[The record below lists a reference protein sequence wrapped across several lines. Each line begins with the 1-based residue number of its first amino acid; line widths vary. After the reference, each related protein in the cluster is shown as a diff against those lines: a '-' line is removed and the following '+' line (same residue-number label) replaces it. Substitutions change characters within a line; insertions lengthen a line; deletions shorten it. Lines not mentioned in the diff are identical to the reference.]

1 MEMKRNSIIAAA
13 VCLAALASCQ
23 KQEIVE
29 SPSLAKVDVEL
40 TASSDLNSTKTVM
53 TEYNNHWWSV
63 SDKISLFYK
72 VDGTSTVR
80 HSVFTSKNLI
90 PSATARFAGTLSL
103 PAEDTDL
110 KTVSAI
116 AVYPTA
122 AEGASSDGTSVTVT
136 VPAVQTAVE
145 GTFMEGAYPVVA
157 QTSDLTAALSF
168 KAVCGGVKVS
178 FQTPGITSFTFDGKD
193 SKIAGTASVTFDA
206 DGNPVATTDESAVS
220 VITVNAPAGGFEV
233 GKWYY
238 MTALPATLAGGYT
251 IKLSNGKSFGST
263 SSIAIKRSV
272 FGVLDAKD
280 VETITYAPLADKLKP
295 ISWWD
300 ENKDYMVAPTH
311 AAEKSDQYQWD
322 NQGMKC
328 RYIRFISD
336 IDYIY
341 GYYEGV
347 VTSATYNDISTVGKL
362 KNLGI
367 WLDVDG
373 KQQDK
378 EGNPIVQGGGWLFNA
393 YKAFDLSIYGP
404 LSNSGNMEWATSL
417 HTQTAGNDANIGAL
431 KKTDALPGYG
441 EGVLENDVF
450 KYSFVID
457 RRIVGVRSASSIVIG
472 LCLDDG
478 SIANFHVINPD
489 RAGFIVPLK
498 NSSSDFEDPAV
509 ILKKVRG
516 VDEWGSVNYATITNK
531 GNNRGDTRLKFDS
544 DADYIYGYIEVPNT
558 DNLYFKNGEYY
569 EFCPGFIKRLAIG
582 IDLDGVETG
591 QGIGWPI
598 GNCWETVLNGMIISC
613 SRPLSDEDKALGWKD
628 RWGHYIFPSD
638 KFDPATIARPAY
650 TITPEVWT
658 PTLNDA
664 SAAEG
669 FGTVKAGTEDWQYFA
684 TGKGEWKDK
693 CFRYS
698 FAIERN
704 RLGLKDLTEV
714 KLGVFMYEDGVS
726 GYSNTPD
733 AVGTTIKLNNN

>member
-13 VCLAALASCQ
+13 VCLAALVSCQ

-251 IKLSNGKSFGST
+251 ITLSNGKSFGST

-272 FGVLDAKD
+272 FGVLDSKD
-280 VETITYAPLADKLKP
+280 APDTYADIKGHLKP

-300 ENKDYMVAPTH
+300 EMKDFMLAPM
-311 AAEKSDQYQWD
+311 AAPYTENAGDKNNWAQHLSKIKYVRFTSDESYV
-322 NQGMKC
+322 
-328 RYIRFISD
+328 
-336 IDYIY
+336 Y
-341 GYYEGV
+341 GYIETEDNLASYPNLNFWIDADGTQEG
-347 VTSATYNDISTVGKL
+347 
-362 KNLGI
+362 
-367 WLDVDG
+367 
-373 KQQDK
+373 
-378 EGNPIVQGGGWLFNA
+378 QGGGWWFSSHKGFE
-393 YKAFDLSIYGP
+393 KAV
-404 LSNSGNMEWATSL
+404 SGKCYNNGAVVSWIPKLYDQITS
-417 HTQTAGNDANIGAL
+417 GVKIG
-431 KKTDALPGYG
+431 TPIDTPSVPGYG
-441 EGVLENDVF
+441 EGVNDNGIF
-450 KYSFVID
+450 KYSFIVD
-457 RRIVGVRSASSIVIG
+457 RRVVKIRNMSSVIVGINLTAATTES
-472 LCLDDG
+472 
-478 SIANFHVINPD
+478 NQINPN
-489 RAGFIVPLK
+489 RGGFLLSLQ
-498 NSSSDFEDPAV
+498 NSEPILDGTP

-516 VDEWGSVNYATITNK
+516 VDEWGSVEYASITNK

-598 GNCWETVLNGMIISC
+598 GTCWETVLNGTIISC

-638 KFDPATIARPAY
+638 KFDPATITRPAY

-664 SAAEG
+664 SAG
-669 FGTVKAGTEDWQYFA
+669 GLGTVKAGTEDWQYFA

-733 AVGTTIKLNNN
+733 AVGTTLKLNNN

>member
-23 KQEIVE
+23 KQEIVD

-193 SKIAGTASVTFDA
+193 SKIAGTASVTFDT

-238 MTALPATLAGGYT
+238 MTALPATISDGYKITLHGGEADGKELT
-251 IKLSNGKSFGST
+251 GSSNIT
-263 SSIAIKRSV
+263 IKRSV
-272 FGVLDAKD
+272 FGVLDSKD
-280 VETITYAPLADKLKP
+280 APDTYADIKGHLKP

-300 ENKDYMVAPTH
+300 EMKDFMLAPT
-311 AAEKSDQYQWD
+311 AAPYTENAGDKNNWAQHLSKIKYVRFTSDESYV
-322 NQGMKC
+322 
-328 RYIRFISD
+328 
-336 IDYIY
+336 Y
-341 GYYEGV
+341 GYIETGDNLASYPNLNFWIDADGTQEG
-347 VTSATYNDISTVGKL
+347 
-362 KNLGI
+362 
-367 WLDVDG
+367 
-373 KQQDK
+373 
-378 EGNPIVQGGGWLFNA
+378 QGGGWWFSSHKGFE
-393 YKAFDLSIYGP
+393 KAV
-404 LSNSGNMEWATSL
+404 SGKCYNNGAVVSWIPKLYDQITS
-417 HTQTAGNDANIGAL
+417 GVKIG
-431 KKTDALPGYG
+431 TPIDTPSVPGYG
-441 EGVLENDVF
+441 EGVNDNGIF
-450 KYSFVID
+450 KYSFIVD
-457 RRIVGVRSASSIVIG
+457 RRVVKIRNMSSVIVGINLTAATTES
-472 LCLDDG
+472 
-478 SIANFHVINPD
+478 NQINPN
-489 RAGFIVPLK
+489 RGGFLLSLQ
-498 NSSSDFEDPAV
+498 NSEPILDGTP

-516 VDEWGSVNYATITNK
+516 VDEWGSVEYASITNK

-582 IDLDGVETG
+582 IDLDGVEIG

-598 GNCWETVLNGMIISC
+598 GNCWETVLNGTIISC

-638 KFDPATIARPAY
+638 TFDPATITRPAY

-664 SAAEG
+664 SAG
-669 FGTVKAGTEDWQYFA
+669 GLGTVKAGTEDWQYFA

-704 RLGLKDLTEV
+704 RLGLKGLTEV

-733 AVGTTIKLNNN
+733 AVGTTLKLNNN

>member
-157 QTSDLTAALSF
+157 QTTDLTAALSF

-193 SKIAGTASVTFDA
+193 SKIAGTVSVKFDT

-220 VITVNAPAGGFEV
+220 RITVNAPAGGFEV

-251 IKLSNGKSFGST
+251 ITLSNGKSFGST

-280 VETITYAPLADKLKP
+280 VETITYAPIADKLKP
-295 ISWWD
+295 ISYWD
-300 ENKDYMVAPTH
+300 ENKDYMAAPVH
-311 AAEKSDQYQWD
+311 AADKGDQYQWGTGK
-322 NQGMKC
+322 NVKSC
-328 RYIRFISD
+328 VRFISD
-336 IDYIY
+336 VDYIY
-341 GYYEGV
+341 GYFE
-347 VTSATYNDISTVGKL
+347 ATGNIKL
-362 KNLGI
+362 ADFKNFGI

-373 KQQDK
+373 PNN
-378 EGNPIVQGGGWLFNA
+378 GIGGWLFNA
-393 YKAFDLSIYGP
+393 YPHFDKIVYGGVGTD
-404 LSNSGNMEWATSL
+404 GNMIWETKFYPNPTGAPGATPSCGKAEA
-417 HTQTAGNDANIGAL
+417 TVSDA
-431 KKTDALPGYG
+431 GYG
-441 EGVLENDVF
+441 EGKFENSVF
-450 KYSFVID
+450 KYSFIID
-457 RRIVGVRSASSIVIG
+457 RRIVGLRKASSTVVGICFDSHDFSSG
-472 LCLDDG
+472 NYLT
-478 SIANFHVINPD
+478 NPD

-498 NSSSDFEDPAV
+498 SYDSELIVNELKILQHVKSLDYWDNIAETPSTNAKNSLV
-509 ILKKVRG
+509 
-516 VDEWGSVNYATITNK
+516 
-531 GNNRGDTRLKFDS
+531 KFDS
-544 DADYIYGYIEVPNT
+544 DADYIYGYFEVTNT
-558 DNLYFKNGEYY
+558 DNLYLKEGNITSFD
-569 EFCPGFIKRLAIG
+569 PGFVNNLAVAF
-582 IDLDGVETG
+582 DLDGIGSG
-591 QGIGWPI
+591 QGIGWI
-598 GNCWETVLNGMIISC
+598 FGSGYDRM
-613 SRPLSDEDKALGWKD
+613 LSGSIASFSVSYSEEDKANGWTSPWGFPRIATEKFETTPRPSYSIKLGGAWNPIVTDCRKANGNVGEVIEETKNWKN
-628 RWGHYIFPSD
+628 
-638 KFDPATIARPAY
+638 
-650 TITPEVWT
+650 V
-658 PTLNDA
+658 
-664 SAAEG
+664 
-669 FGTVKAGTEDWQYFA
+669 A

-693 CFRYS
+693 KFRYT
-698 FAIERN
+698 FTIDRY
-704 RLGLKDLTEV
+704 RLGLKGLDSV
-714 KLGVFMYEDGVS
+714 KMGVMSYHSVS
-726 GYSNTPD
+726 GYSVVPN
-733 AVGTTIKLNNN
+733 VSGFTIKLNNN

>member
-63 SDKISLFYK
+63 SDKISLFYT

-90 PSATARFAGTLSL
+90 PSATARFVGTLSL

-136 VPAVQTAVE
+136 VPAEQTAVE

-193 SKIAGTASVTFDA
+193 SKIAGTASVTFDT

-251 IKLSNGKSFGST
+251 ITLSNGKSFGST

-272 FGVLDAKD
+272 FGVLDSKD
-280 VETITYAPLADKLKP
+280 APDTYADIKGHLKP

-300 ENKDYMVAPTH
+300 EMKDFMLAPM
-311 AAEKSDQYQWD
+311 AAPYTENAGDKNNWAQHLSKIKYVRFTSDESYV
-322 NQGMKC
+322 
-328 RYIRFISD
+328 
-336 IDYIY
+336 Y
-341 GYYEGV
+341 GYIETEDNLASYPNLNFWIDADGTQEG
-347 VTSATYNDISTVGKL
+347 
-362 KNLGI
+362 
-367 WLDVDG
+367 
-373 KQQDK
+373 
-378 EGNPIVQGGGWLFNA
+378 QGGGWWFSSHKGFE
-393 YKAFDLSIYGP
+393 KAV
-404 LSNSGNMEWATSL
+404 SGKCYNNGAVVSWIPKLYDQITS
-417 HTQTAGNDANIGAL
+417 GVKIG
-431 KKTDALPGYG
+431 TPIDTPSVPGYG
-441 EGVLENDVF
+441 EGVNDNGIF
-450 KYSFVID
+450 KYSFIVD
-457 RRIVGVRSASSIVIG
+457 RRVVKIRNMSSVIVGINLTAATTES
-472 LCLDDG
+472 
-478 SIANFHVINPD
+478 NQINPN
-489 RAGFIVPLK
+489 RGGFLLSLQ
-498 NSSSDFEDPAV
+498 NSEPILDGTP

-516 VDEWGSVNYATITNK
+516 VDEWGSVEYASITNK

-598 GNCWETVLNGMIISC
+598 GNCWETVLNGTIISC

-638 KFDPATIARPAY
+638 TFDPATITRPAY

-664 SAAEG
+664 SAG
-669 FGTVKAGTEDWQYFA
+669 GLGTVKAGTEDWQYFA
-684 TGKGEWKDK
+684 TGKGDWKDK

-733 AVGTTIKLNNN
+733 AVGTTLKLNNN

>member
-116 AVYPTA
+116 AVYPAA

-193 SKIAGTASVTFDA
+193 SKIAGTASVTFDT

-220 VITVNAPAGGFEV
+220 SITVNAPAGGFEV

-238 MTALPATLAGGYT
+238 MTALPATLADGYT

-280 VETITYAPLADKLKP
+280 VETITYAALSDKLKTL
-295 ISWWD
+295 SWWD
-300 ENKDYMVAPTH
+300 ENKDYMAAPVH
-311 AAEKSDQYQWD
+311 AAVYDRQYQWGAEK
-322 NQGMKC
+322 NVKSC
-328 RYIRFISD
+328 VRFISD
-336 IDYIY
+336 VDYIY
-341 GYYEGV
+341 GYFE
-347 VTSATYNDISTVGKL
+347 ATGNIKL
-362 KNLGI
+362 ADFKNFGI

-373 KQQDK
+373 PNN
-378 EGNPIVQGGGWLFNA
+378 GIGGWLFNA
-393 YKAFDLSIYGP
+393 YPHFDKIVYGGVGTD
-404 LSNSGNMEWATSL
+404 GNMIWETKFYPNPTGAPGATPSCGKAEA
-417 HTQTAGNDANIGAL
+417 TVSDA
-431 KKTDALPGYG
+431 GYG
-441 EGVLENDVF
+441 EGKFENSVF
-450 KYSFVID
+450 KYSFIID
-457 RRIVGVRSASSIVIG
+457 RRIVGLRNASSTVVGICFDSHDFSSG
-472 LCLDDG
+472 GYLT
-478 SIANFHVINPD
+478 NPD
-489 RAGFIVPLK
+489 RAGFIVPIK

-516 VDEWGSVNYATITNK
+516 VDEWGSVEYASITNK

-733 AVGTTIKLNNN
+733 AVGTTLKLNNN

>member
-116 AVYPTA
+116 AVYPA
-122 AEGASSDGTSVTVT
+122 ATEGASSDGTSVTVT

-220 VITVNAPAGGFEV
+220 EITVNAPAGGFEV

-251 IKLSNGKSFGST
+251 ITLSNGKSFGST

-280 VETITYAPLADKLKP
+280 VETITYAALSDKLKTL
-295 ISWWD
+295 SWWD
-300 ENKDYMVAPTH
+300 ENKDYMAAPVH
-311 AAEKSDQYQWD
+311 AAVYDRQYQWGAEK
-322 NQGMKC
+322 NVKSC
-328 RYIRFISD
+328 VRFISD
-336 IDYIY
+336 VDYIY
-341 GYYEGV
+341 GYFE
-347 VTSATYNDISTVGKL
+347 ATGNIKL
-362 KNLGI
+362 ADFKNFGI

-373 KQQDK
+373 PNN
-378 EGNPIVQGGGWLFNA
+378 GIGGWLFNA
-393 YKAFDLSIYGP
+393 YPHFDKIVYGGVGTD
-404 LSNSGNMEWATSL
+404 GNMIWETKFYPNPTGAPGATPSCGKAEA
-417 HTQTAGNDANIGAL
+417 TVSDA
-431 KKTDALPGYG
+431 GYG
-441 EGVLENDVF
+441 EGKFENSVF
-450 KYSFVID
+450 KYSFIID
-457 RRIVGVRSASSIVIG
+457 RRIVGLRNASSTVVGICFDSHDFSSG
-472 LCLDDG
+472 GYLT
-478 SIANFHVINPD
+478 NPD
-489 RAGFIVPLK
+489 RAGFIVPIK

-516 VDEWGSVNYATITNK
+516 VDEWGSVEYASITNK

-638 KFDPATIARPAY
+638 TFDPATITRPAY

-664 SAAEG
+664 SAG
-669 FGTVKAGTEDWQYFA
+669 GLGTVKAGTEDWQYFA

-704 RLGLKDLTEV
+704 RLGLKGLTEV

-733 AVGTTIKLNNN
+733 AVGTTLKLNNN

>member
-193 SKIAGTASVTFDA
+193 SKIAGTASVTFDT
-206 DGNPVATTDESAVS
+206 DGNPVATTDKSAVS
-220 VITVNAPAGGFEV
+220 VITVNAPTGGFEV

-251 IKLSNGKSFGST
+251 ITLSNGKSFGST

-280 VETITYAPLADKLKP
+280 APDTYADIKGHLKP

-300 ENKDYMVAPTH
+300 EMKDFMLAPM
-311 AAEKSDQYQWD
+311 AAPYTENAGDKNNWAQHLSKIKYVRFTSDESYV
-322 NQGMKC
+322 
-328 RYIRFISD
+328 
-336 IDYIY
+336 Y
-341 GYYEGV
+341 GYIETEDNLASYPNLNFWIDADGTQEG
-347 VTSATYNDISTVGKL
+347 
-362 KNLGI
+362 
-367 WLDVDG
+367 
-373 KQQDK
+373 
-378 EGNPIVQGGGWLFNA
+378 QGGGWWFSSHKGFE
-393 YKAFDLSIYGP
+393 KAV
-404 LSNSGNMEWATSL
+404 SGKCYNNGAVVSWIPKLYDQITS
-417 HTQTAGNDANIGAL
+417 GVKIG
-431 KKTDALPGYG
+431 TPIDTPSVPGYG
-441 EGVLENDVF
+441 EGVNDNGIF
-450 KYSFVID
+450 KYSFIVD
-457 RRIVGVRSASSIVIG
+457 RRVVKIRNMSSVIVGINLTAATTES
-472 LCLDDG
+472 
-478 SIANFHVINPD
+478 NQINPN
-489 RAGFIVPLK
+489 RGGFLLSLQ
-498 NSSSDFEDPAV
+498 NSEPILDGTP

-516 VDEWGSVNYATITNK
+516 VDEWGSVEYASITNK

-598 GNCWETVLNGMIISC
+598 GTCWETVLNGMIISC

-638 KFDPATIARPAY
+638 TFDPATITRPAY

-669 FGTVKAGTEDWQYFA
+669 FGSVKAGTEDWQYFA

-733 AVGTTIKLNNN
+733 AVGTTLKLNNN

>member
-122 AEGASSDGTSVTVT
+122 TEGASSDGTSVTVT

-193 SKIAGTASVTFDA
+193 SKIAGTASVTFDT
-206 DGNPVATTDESAVS
+206 DGNPVATTDKSAVS

-251 IKLSNGKSFGST
+251 ITLSNGKSFGST

-295 ISWWD
+295 ISYWD
-300 ENKDYMVAPTH
+300 ENKDYMAAPVH
-311 AAEKSDQYQWD
+311 AAEKGDQYQWGTGK
-322 NQGMKC
+322 NVKSC
-328 RYIRFISD
+328 VRFISD
-336 IDYIY
+336 VDYIY
-341 GYYEGV
+341 GYFE
-347 VTSATYNDISTVGKL
+347 ATGNIKL
-362 KNLGI
+362 ADFKNFGI

-373 KQQDK
+373 PNN
-378 EGNPIVQGGGWLFNA
+378 GIGGWLFNA
-393 YKAFDLSIYGP
+393 YPHFDKIVYGGVGTD
-404 LSNSGNMEWATSL
+404 GNMIWETKFYPNPTGAPGATPSCGKAEA
-417 HTQTAGNDANIGAL
+417 TVSDA
-431 KKTDALPGYG
+431 GYG
-441 EGVLENDVF
+441 EGKFENSVF
-450 KYSFVID
+450 KYSFIID
-457 RRIVGVRSASSIVIG
+457 RRIVGLRNASSTVVGICFDSHDFSSG
-472 LCLDDG
+472 NYLT
-478 SIANFHVINPD
+478 NPD

-498 NSSSDFEDPAV
+498 SYDSELIVNELKILQHVKSLDYWDNIAETPSTNAKNSLV
-509 ILKKVRG
+509 
-516 VDEWGSVNYATITNK
+516 
-531 GNNRGDTRLKFDS
+531 KFDS
-544 DADYIYGYIEVPNT
+544 DADYIYGYFEVTNT
-558 DNLYFKNGEYY
+558 DNLYLNEGNITSFD
-569 EFCPGFIKRLAIG
+569 PGFVNNLAVAF
-582 IDLDGVETG
+582 DLDGIGSG
-591 QGIGWPI
+591 QGVGWI
-598 GNCWETVLNGMIISC
+598 FGSGYDRM
-613 SRPLSDEDKALGWKD
+613 LSGSIASFSVSYSEEDKANGWTSPWGFPRIATEKFETTPRPSYSIKLGGAWNPIVTDCRKANGNVGEVIEETKNWKN
-628 RWGHYIFPSD
+628 
-638 KFDPATIARPAY
+638 
-650 TITPEVWT
+650 V
-658 PTLNDA
+658 
-664 SAAEG
+664 
-669 FGTVKAGTEDWQYFA
+669 A

-693 CFRYS
+693 KFRYT
-698 FAIERN
+698 FTIDRY
-704 RLGLKDLTEV
+704 RLGLKGLDSV
-714 KLGVFMYEDGVS
+714 KMGVMSYHSVS
-726 GYSNTPD
+726 GYSVVPN
-733 AVGTTIKLNNN
+733 VSGFTIKLNNN

>member
-193 SKIAGTASVTFDA
+193 SKIAGTASVTFDT
-206 DGNPVATTDESAVS
+206 DGNPVATTDDSAVS

-251 IKLSNGKSFGST
+251 ITLSNGKSFGST

-280 VETITYAPLADKLKP
+280 APDTYADIKGHLKP

-300 ENKDYMVAPTH
+300 EMKDFMLAPM
-311 AAEKSDQYQWD
+311 AAPYTENAGDKNNWAQHLSKIKYVRFTSDESYV
-322 NQGMKC
+322 
-328 RYIRFISD
+328 
-336 IDYIY
+336 Y
-341 GYYEGV
+341 GYIETEDNLASYPNLNFWIDADGTQEG
-347 VTSATYNDISTVGKL
+347 
-362 KNLGI
+362 
-367 WLDVDG
+367 
-373 KQQDK
+373 
-378 EGNPIVQGGGWLFNA
+378 QGGGWWFSSHKGFE
-393 YKAFDLSIYGP
+393 KAVSGKCY
-404 LSNSGNMEWATSL
+404 SNGAVVSWIPKLYDQITSGVK
-417 HTQTAGNDANIGAL
+417 IG
-431 KKTDALPGYG
+431 TPIDTPSVPGYG
-441 EGVLENDVF
+441 EGVNDNGIF
-450 KYSFVID
+450 KYSFIVD
-457 RRIVGVRSASSIVIG
+457 RRVVKIRNMSSVIVGINLTAATTES
-472 LCLDDG
+472 
-478 SIANFHVINPD
+478 NQINPN
-489 RAGFIVPLK
+489 RGGFLLSLQ
-498 NSSSDFEDPAV
+498 NSEPILDGTP

-516 VDEWGSVNYATITNK
+516 VDEWGSVEYASITNK

-598 GNCWETVLNGMIISC
+598 GNCWETVLNGTIISC

-638 KFDPATIARPAY
+638 TFDPATITRPAY

-664 SAAEG
+664 SAG
-669 FGTVKAGTEDWQYFA
+669 GLGTVKAGTEDWQYFA

>member
-103 PAEDTDL
+103 PTEDTDL

-116 AVYPTA
+116 AVYPAA

-193 SKIAGTASVTFDA
+193 SKIAGTASVTFDP

-251 IKLSNGKSFGST
+251 ITLSNGKSFGST

-300 ENKDYMVAPTH
+300 ENKDYMAAPVH
-311 AAEKSDQYQWD
+311 AAVYDRQYQWGAEK
-322 NQGMKC
+322 NVKSC
-328 RYIRFISD
+328 VRFISD
-336 IDYIY
+336 VDYIY
-341 GYYEGV
+341 GYFE
-347 VTSATYNDISTVGKL
+347 ATGNIKL
-362 KNLGI
+362 ADFKNFGI

-373 KQQDK
+373 PNN
-378 EGNPIVQGGGWLFNA
+378 GIGGWLFNA
-393 YKAFDLSIYGP
+393 YPHFDKIVYGGVGTD
-404 LSNSGNMEWATSL
+404 GNMIWETKFYPNPTGAPGATPSCGKAEA
-417 HTQTAGNDANIGAL
+417 TVSDA
-431 KKTDALPGYG
+431 GYG
-441 EGVLENDVF
+441 EGKFENSVF
-450 KYSFVID
+450 KYSFIID
-457 RRIVGVRSASSIVIG
+457 RRIVGLRNASSTVVGICFDSHDFSSG
-472 LCLDDG
+472 GYLT
-478 SIANFHVINPD
+478 NPD
-489 RAGFIVPLK
+489 RAGFIVPIK

-598 GNCWETVLNGMIISC
+598 GNCWETVLNGTIISC

-638 KFDPATIARPAY
+638 TFDPATITRPAY

-669 FGTVKAGTEDWQYFA
+669 LGTVKADTEDWQYFA

-733 AVGTTIKLNNN
+733 AVGTTLKLNNN

>member
-90 PSATARFAGTLSL
+90 PSATARFAGMLSL

-116 AVYPTA
+116 AVYPAA

-178 FQTPGITSFTFDGKD
+178 FQTPGITSFTFDAKGA
-193 SKIAGTASVTFDA
+193 KIAGTASVTFDA

-251 IKLSNGKSFGST
+251 ITLSNGKSFGST

-295 ISWWD
+295 ISYWD
-300 ENKDYMVAPTH
+300 ENKDYMLAPTH
-311 AAEKSDQYQWD
+311 AAEKSDQYQW
-322 NQGMKC
+322 GTGKSVTSC
-328 RYIRFISD
+328 IRFVSD
-336 IDYIY
+336 VDYIY
-341 GYYEGV
+341 GYYE
-347 VTSATYNDISTVGKL
+347 ATGNIKL
-362 KNLGI
+362 ADFKNLGI

-373 KQQDK
+373 SSK
-378 EGNPIVQGGGWLFNA
+378 GIGGWLFNA
-393 YKAFDLSIYGP
+393 YPHFDKIVYGSIGTE
-404 LSNSGNMEWATSL
+404 GNMIWK
-417 HTQTAGNDANIGAL
+417 TQFYPNPTGTPGSTPSCGKAETTASDA
-431 KKTDALPGYG
+431 GYG
-441 EGVLENDVF
+441 EGSFDQDNNVF
-450 KYSFVID
+450 KYSFIID
-457 RRIVGVRSASSIVIG
+457 RRVVGLRNASTSVVGICFDSV
-472 LCLDDG
+472 
-478 SIANFHVINPD
+478 NFTSGTYLTNPD
-489 RAGFIVPLK
+489 RAGYVVPLNNSLADIDDNPDRILRRLKPISYWESVKKTDFVRGKYDKGNSVVKFDVDDRFVYGYVEVNTNDLVWK
-498 NSSSDFEDPAV
+498 NWNNHIYFCPASVRNLVVAIDTDGKSEGQGPNFFDYKGYDV
-509 ILKKVRG
+509 ILRG
-516 VDEWGSVNYATITNK
+516 SSATTQVTDYKDWEKSDWPGYGVNFGLNDYSDNYPEYLVTPQTWKPSAYEMNESASNWGETSLSLDDNMCLGKGEW
-531 GNNRGDTRLKFDS
+531 
-544 DADYIYGYIEVPNT
+544 DADTKV
-558 DNLYFKNGEYY
+558 FKYSFTFDKAILNGSGLSE
-569 EFCPGFIKRLAIG
+569 LAIG
-582 IDLDGVETG
+582 IAFY
-591 QGIGWPI
+591 
-598 GNCWETVLNGMIISC
+598 GN
-613 SRPLSDEDKALGWKD
+613 
-628 RWGHYIFPSD
+628 
-638 KFDPATIARPAY
+638 
-650 TITPEVWT
+650 
-658 PTLNDA
+658 
-664 SAAEG
+664 
-669 FGTVKAGTEDWQYFA
+669 
-684 TGKGEWKDK
+684 
-693 CFRYS
+693 
-698 FAIERN
+698 
-704 RLGLKDLTEV
+704 
-714 KLGVFMYEDGVS
+714 
-726 GYSNTPD
+726 
-733 AVGTTIKLNNN
+733 GTTDGAFFIPSSTGFKIKLNN

>member
-13 VCLAALASCQ
+13 VCLVALASCQ

-116 AVYPTA
+116 AVYPAA

-193 SKIAGTASVTFDA
+193 SKIAGTASVTFDT
-206 DGNPVATTDESAVS
+206 DGNPVATTDKSAVS

-238 MTALPATLAGGYT
+238 MTAFPATISGGYKIT
-251 IKLSNGKSFGST
+251 LHGGEADGKELTGSSNIT
-263 SSIAIKRSV
+263 IKRSV
-272 FGVLDAKD
+272 FGVLDSKD
-280 VETITYAPLADKLKP
+280 APDTYADIKGHLKP

-300 ENKDYMVAPTH
+300 EMKDFMLAPI
-311 AAEKSDQYQWD
+311 AAPYTENAGDKNNWAQHLSKIKYVRFTSDESYV
-322 NQGMKC
+322 
-328 RYIRFISD
+328 
-336 IDYIY
+336 Y
-341 GYYEGV
+341 GYIETEDNLASYSNLNFWIDADGIQEG
-347 VTSATYNDISTVGKL
+347 
-362 KNLGI
+362 
-367 WLDVDG
+367 
-373 KQQDK
+373 
-378 EGNPIVQGGGWLFNA
+378 QGGGWWFSSHKGFE
-393 YKAFDLSIYGP
+393 KAV
-404 LSNSGNMEWATSL
+404 SGKCYNNGAVVSWIPKLYDQITS
-417 HTQTAGNDANIGAL
+417 GVKIGTL
-431 KKTDALPGYG
+431 IDTPSVPGYG
-441 EGVLENDVF
+441 EGVNDNGIF
-450 KYSFVID
+450 KYSFIVD
-457 RRIVGVRSASSIVIG
+457 RRVVKIRNMSSVVVGINLTAATTES
-472 LCLDDG
+472 
-478 SIANFHVINPD
+478 NQINPN
-489 RAGFIVPLK
+489 RGGFLLSLQ
-498 NSSSDFEDPAV
+498 NSEPILDGTP
-509 ILKKVRG
+509 ILKKLRG
-516 VDEWGSVNYATITNK
+516 VDEWGSVEYASITNK

-598 GNCWETVLNGMIISC
+598 GTCWETVLNGTIISC
-613 SRPLSDEDKALGWKD
+613 NRPLSDEDKALGWKD

-638 KFDPATIARPAY
+638 TFDPATITRPTY

-733 AVGTTIKLNNN
+733 AVGTTLKLNNN

>member
-1 MEMKRNSIIAAA
+1 M
-13 VCLAALASCQ
+13 
-23 KQEIVE
+23 
-29 SPSLAKVDVEL
+29 
-40 TASSDLNSTKTVM
+40 
-53 TEYNNHWWSV
+53 
-63 SDKISLFYK
+63 
-72 VDGTSTVR
+72 DGTSTVR

-193 SKIAGTASVTFDA
+193 SKIAGTASVTFDT

-220 VITVNAPAGGFEV
+220 KITVNAPAGGFEV

-251 IKLSNGKSFGST
+251 ITLSNGKSFGST

-272 FGVLDAKD
+272 FGVLDSKD
-280 VETITYAPLADKLKP
+280 APDTYADIKGHLKP

-300 ENKDYMVAPTH
+300 EMKDFMLAPT
-311 AAEKSDQYQWD
+311 AAPYTENAGDKNNWAQHLSKIKYVRFTSDESYV
-322 NQGMKC
+322 
-328 RYIRFISD
+328 
-336 IDYIY
+336 Y
-341 GYYEGV
+341 GYIETGDNLASYPNLNFWIDADGTQEG
-347 VTSATYNDISTVGKL
+347 
-362 KNLGI
+362 
-367 WLDVDG
+367 
-373 KQQDK
+373 
-378 EGNPIVQGGGWLFNA
+378 QGGGWWFSSHKGFE
-393 YKAFDLSIYGP
+393 KAV
-404 LSNSGNMEWATSL
+404 SGKCYNNGAVVSWIPKLYDQITS
-417 HTQTAGNDANIGAL
+417 GVKIG
-431 KKTDALPGYG
+431 TPIDTPSVPGYG
-441 EGVLENDVF
+441 EGVNDNGIF
-450 KYSFVID
+450 KYSFIVD
-457 RRIVGVRSASSIVIG
+457 RRVVKIRNMSSVIVGINLTAATTES
-472 LCLDDG
+472 
-478 SIANFHVINPD
+478 NQINPN
-489 RAGFIVPLK
+489 RGGFLLSLQ
-498 NSSSDFEDPAV
+498 NSEPILDGTP

-516 VDEWGSVNYATITNK
+516 VDEWGSVEYASITNK

-582 IDLDGVETG
+582 IDLDGVEIG

-598 GNCWETVLNGMIISC
+598 GNCWETVLNGTIISC

-638 KFDPATIARPAY
+638 KFDPATITRPAY

-664 SAAEG
+664 SGAEG

-704 RLGLKDLTEV
+704 RLGLKGLAEV

-733 AVGTTIKLNNN
+733 AVGTTIKLNN

>member
-116 AVYPTA
+116 AVYPAA

-193 SKIAGTASVTFDA
+193 SKIAGTASVTFDT

-272 FGVLDAKD
+272 FGVLDSKD
-280 VETITYAPLADKLKP
+280 APDTYADIKGHLKP

-300 ENKDYMVAPTH
+300 EMKDFMLAPM
-311 AAEKSDQYQWD
+311 AAPYTENAGDKNNWAQHLSKIKYVRFTSDESYV
-322 NQGMKC
+322 
-328 RYIRFISD
+328 
-336 IDYIY
+336 Y
-341 GYYEGV
+341 GYIETEDNLASYPNLNFWIDADGTQEG
-347 VTSATYNDISTVGKL
+347 
-362 KNLGI
+362 
-367 WLDVDG
+367 
-373 KQQDK
+373 
-378 EGNPIVQGGGWLFNA
+378 QGGGWWFSSHKGFE
-393 YKAFDLSIYGP
+393 KAV
-404 LSNSGNMEWATSL
+404 SGKCYNNGAVVSWIPKLYDQITS
-417 HTQTAGNDANIGAL
+417 GVKIG
-431 KKTDALPGYG
+431 TPIDTPSVPGYG
-441 EGVLENDVF
+441 EGVNDNGIF
-450 KYSFVID
+450 KYSFIVD
-457 RRIVGVRSASSIVIG
+457 RRVVKIRNMSSVIVGINLTAATTES
-472 LCLDDG
+472 
-478 SIANFHVINPD
+478 NQINPN
-489 RAGFIVPLK
+489 RGGFLLSLQ
-498 NSSSDFEDPAV
+498 NSEPILDGTP

-516 VDEWGSVNYATITNK
+516 VDEWGSVEYASITNK

-598 GNCWETVLNGMIISC
+598 GNCWETVLNGTIISC

-733 AVGTTIKLNNN
+733 AVGTTLKLNNN